1 MCSRCQRIGTRCIYD
16 DKTWTFVDQAAPSD
30 PEPSSSR
37 SPELELARRA
47 YQLPGDV
54 YYPALSR
61 ASERWQIDADFWAAY
76 LPNDDHSR
84 DAGRG
89 GMSVVPWVPTI
100 RYLASQDNKARLALN
115 SCALMALGRIRNNP
129 RYVQEGLTLYSQALA
144 ATNQALR
151 HPVCVLN
158 DSVLACCRILALCE
172 VFRPHV
178 GTGLSTQG
186 TDWQRHIEG
195 TVQLMELRGPEKHV
209 DEHGFVLFADARA
222 SAAIAGITRRTKAP
236 FSDPRWQ
243 EVPWRGRETRRSPS
257 DELADI
263 MAAVSEAL
271 EQQDVVLDRLT
282 AHPDQD
288 PAAECHAVLDLSER
302 IMAMFRDWEARML
315 GTLTTQQQPLSVPLG
330 EVCMNLGYS
339 SFHLVMQY
347 WATSLVMCSRHWVT
361 LRRLPPAVI
370 ASRERMHVP
379 DPQAYADQIAK
390 NAHHCFLPEAGLYGS
405 QKASFPLGAA
415 LHYYAAA
422 NQQGSVGMQEIIRL
436 FRESETASFTSG
448 FLRSMAA
455 DPASVGIK
463 ADPEDEAKHA
473 IMAAEWVGLR
483 RELESD
489 QA

>member
-1 MCSRCQRIGTRCIYD
+1 MCARCRRIGTRCIYD

-30 PEPSSSR
+30 PTPSSSR
-37 SPELELARRA
+37 SSELELAIQA

-54 YYPALSR
+54 YYPTLR
-61 ASERWQIDADFWAAY
+61 QASERFQIDADFWAAY

-89 GMSVVPWVPTI
+89 GVSVVPWVPTI
-100 RYLASQDNKARLALN
+100 RYLASQDNKARLALD

-129 RYVQEGLTLYSQALA
+129 QYVQEGLTLYSQALA

-172 VFRPHV
+172 FFRPHV

-222 SAAIAGITRRTKAP
+222 SAAIAGITRRTKAL

-243 EVPWRGRETRRSPS
+243 EVPWSGRETRRSPS

-271 EQQDVVLDRLT
+271 EQQDAALDRLT
-282 AHPDQD
+282 TDSGPIS
-288 PAAECHAVLDLSER
+288 AAQCHAVLDLSER
-302 IMAMFRDWEARML
+302 IMAMFRDWEVRML
-315 GTLTTQQQPLSVPLG
+315 GTQQQQPPSPQLD
-330 EVCMNLGYS
+330 EVCMNLGYG

-347 WATSLVMCSRHWVT
+347 WATSLIMCSRYWVT

-370 ASRERMHVP
+370 ASREAIHVP
-379 DPQAYADQIAK
+379 DPQAYADHIAK
-390 NAHHCFLPEAGLYGS
+390 NAHHCFLPEAGLYGP

-422 NQQGSVGMQEIIRL
+422 NQHGSVGMQEIRRL
-436 FRESETASFTSG
+436 FRESETASFTAG

-455 DPASVGIK
+455 DPAPVGIK

-473 IMAAEWVGLR
+473 IMAAEWVGLK